1 MRDLAFYVL
10 EKDYDTPRGKQLY
23 FYSAGQNLEEI
34 PKKCP
39 AISEASMAATLE
51 LGHNVYGG

>member
-1 MRDLAFYVL
+1 
-10 EKDYDTPRGKQLY
+10 
-23 FYSAGQNLEEI
+23 LEEI
-34 PKKCP
+34 PKKCT